1 VRKNNDTGEKVM
13 KFCKWLIVV
22 VLFMVFSLMDWNKAY
37 ALSVLGGDANYSG
50 EEVVWNASD
59 ASGNTQ
65 IYYKNLTTEETRQ
78 ITNTSTSKRLAKVKN
93 GLIVWQ
99 EKRDVLDIQ
108 FDWNVYGYQLSSG
121 IEKKL
126 NINPGAHSIPTT
138 DGRYI
143 AWYNNNASSELYIY
157 DWTTD
162 HAEQFG
168 KGTFPIVSNGKV
180 LFKPYNKP
188 ALGLYT
194 IASRETKT
202 VASVPQPGYVSWF
215 AFNGSAG
222 LFIHQN
228 DSATQYMMVN
238 ILESDPFVKELTP
251 LTTKQR
257 DFAVLVAGDSY
268 MAWMEDKGGVAQIM
282 SARVMSGEV
291 KQITSGTSDQVP
303 LAFVGNMLLSTENFS
318 TVKTESVTSYFATTQ
333 SGVPLPLQSSIK
345 VKLGPAGGVVS
356 SKDGSISI
364 EFAPGSWQVE
374 TEVELQEVTSLAAE
388 QTPVQPMQLKSRIW
402 RIHLGTPPTQ
412 PGELQLSYNDAE
424 VLSSENKKLAINAYS
439 PNQGWSFKGGKV
451 DGKTNKVQ
459 SKIEEEGTFAVL
471 LYDAKFRDVEKHWA
485 QTPIEVLAARR
496 ILNGVEDGV
505 FQPDA
510 KLTRAQFT
518 KMLAAAMG
526 LKPAAAQGRFADVP
540 GDYWGAGW
548 IEAAA
553 SQGLVEGG
561 DQGFQ
566 PDTELTREQ
575 MMAMLIRAVGKE
587 KEASQMTDALPF
599 ADAKEIS
606 SWAQGYAAQSV
617 KLGFVEG
624 SADGIRPQATS
635 TRAEAAMVIYRLLIK
650 QDKI

>member
-1 VRKNNDTGEKVM
+1 M
-13 KFCKWLIVV
+13 KFSKWFIVI
-22 VLFMVFSLMDWNKAY
+22 VLFMVFSLMNWNKAF
-37 ALSVLGGDANYSG
+37 ALSVPGGDANYSG

-59 ASGNTQ
+59 TSGNTQ
-65 IYYKNLTTEETRQ
+65 IYYKNITTEETKQ
-78 ITNTSTSKRLAKVKN
+78 ITNTPTSKRLAKVKD

-99 EKRDVLDIQ
+99 EKRDVPPDKQ

-121 IEKKL
+121 VEKKL
-126 NINPGAHSIPTT
+126 NVDPGAHSIPTT

-143 AWYNNNASSELYIY
+143 AWYNNNATSELYIY

-162 HAEQFG
+162 HVEQFG
-168 KGTFPIVSNGKV
+168 KGTFPIVSHGKV
-180 LFKPYNKP
+180 MFKPYNKP

-194 IASRETKT
+194 IASHETKT

-215 AFNGSAG
+215 VFNGSAG
-222 LFIHQN
+222 LFIHQK
-228 DSATQYMMVN
+228 DTATQYMMVN
-238 ILESDPFVKELTP
+238 VSESDPVVKELTP
-251 LTTKQR
+251 LTTKPR

-282 SARVMSGEV
+282 SASVASGEV
-291 KQITSGTSDQVP
+291 KQISSGTSDQVP
-303 LAFVGNMLLSTENFS
+303 LAFTGNMLLSTENFS
-318 TVKTESVTSYFATTQ
+318 AVKTESITSYFAAPQT
-333 SGVPLPLQSSIK
+333 GVSLPLPLPLQSSIK
-345 VKLGPAGGVVS
+345 VKLGPAGGVVT

-364 EFAPGSWQVE
+364 EFVPGSWQAE
-374 TEVELQEVTSLAAE
+374 TEVELQEVTSLAAA
-388 QTPVQPMQLKSRIW
+388 QSPVEPMQLKSRVW
-402 RIHLGTPPTQ
+402 RIHWGTPPYQ
-412 PGELQLSYNDAE
+412 PGELQLSHNDAE
-424 VLSSENKKLAINAYS
+424 VLPSETKKLAIYTYS
-439 PNQGWSFKGGKV
+439 PDQGWSFKGGKV
-451 DGKTNKVQ
+451 DGKTKKVQ
-459 SKIEEEGTFAVL
+459 SKFEEEGTFAVL
-471 LYDAKFRDVEKHWA
+471 LYDAKFKDVEKHWA

-505 FQPDA
+505 FQPNA

-518 KMLAAAMG
+518 KMLAAATG

-540 GDYWGAGW
+540 ADYWGAGW

-561 DQGFQ
+561 DQGFL

-587 KEASQMTDALPF
+587 KEADQMTDALSF

-606 SWAQGYAAQSV
+606 SWAQGYAALAV

-624 SADGIRPQATS
+624 SAEGIRPQATS
-635 TRAEAAMVIYRLLIK
+635 TRAEAAMVIYRLLIN